1 MSLLIASSLLA
12 FATAQ
17 YAPIAPVPGMC
28 SPSCIGG
35 AACVAGACQ
44 CTTPAAVY
52 SPVVGCAP
60 MPVAP
65 IPVAPGP
72 VVAGR
77 LIPQALPGSPCEP
90 GVECT
95 GGSVCS
101 LGICVC
107 PPELV
112 QEGTV
117 CISRTIYS
125 VIPPPPPAVIVPA
138 IPAVPVAAPLALG
151 APCYAAPTPCV
162 SGAVCSAGVCQCSPA
177 YTPVAGG
184 CVRRTGFVDL
194 NRL

>member
-12 FATAQ
+12 LAAAQ
-17 YAPIAPVPGMC
+17 YAPVAPAPAVPMC
-28 SPSCIGG
+28 NPGCVGG

-44 CTTPAAVY
+44 CAAPAVVY
-52 SPVVGCAP
+52 NPVVGCAP
-60 MPVAP
+60 VPVAP
-65 IPVAPGP
+65 LPVAPAP

-125 VIPPPPPAVIVPA
+125 VLPPPAVVVPA
-138 IPAVPVAAPLALG
+138 PVVPVAPAAPLALG
-151 APCYAAPTPCV
+151 TPCYAAPTPCV
-162 SGAVCSAGVCQCSPA
+162 AGAVCSAGVCQCSPA
-177 YTPVAGG
+177 YTPVAGACMLRSG
-184 CVRRTGFVDL
+184 
-194 NRL
+194 